1 MAPDAEICLS
11 FIFYISALKLSTWL
25 AITLRNKCH
34 QTIRGRILKLP
45 FQVCGFE
52 NWQSLQVWMGCVL
65 WIPKCY
71 LMPLWFLEFHLVKH
85 LYTFS
90 EISVTKESFFPNS
103 LLIRSD
109 NEYLLHFLKRH
120 CVFFFFFFSFFIL
133 LFFPSKHRVLAC
145 YLL

>member
-11 FIFYISALKLSTWL
+11 FIFYISALKLNAWL
-25 AITLRNKCH
+25 AITSRNKCH
-34 QTIRGRILKLP
+34 QTVRGRILKLP
-45 FQVCGFE
+45 FQVYGFE

-85 LYTFS
+85 CTHSVKYLLLRDLFPQLSSNQKWQWIFSTFP
-90 EISVTKESFFPNS
+90 KEALFFFPS
-103 LLIRSD
+103 
-109 NEYLLHFLKRH
+109 
-120 CVFFFFFFSFFIL
+120 FFFF
-133 LFFPSKHRVLAC
+133 SKHRVLAC